1 MKIFIDTNIYLD
13 FYRSN
18 SHPMEVF
25 NLLKENIQSIVLTD
39 QVIHEFE
46 RNREMVIEKVIEQF
60 SSDSRIDTFT
70 SSYLYE
76 LEVFQELLS
85 THRHYKSV
93 QKTVTEQLKS
103 IIHRPA
109 GDPIDNFFS
118 QLVNISI
125 KENRVHSTTK
135 DILRL
140 AIRRKQHG
148 NPPLSAK

>member
-25 NLLKENIQSIVLTD
+25 NLLKKNIQSIVLTD

-46 RNREMVIEKVIEQF
+46 RNREMVIEKVIKQF

-76 LEVFQELLS
+76 LEVFQNLIAA
-85 THRHYKSV
+85 HKQYKSV
-93 QKTVTEQLKS
+93 QKMVAQDLKS
-103 IIHRPA
+103 IIHNTVN
-109 GDPIDNFFS
+109 DPINNFFS
-118 QLVNISI
+118 QLIQIAQKHQHVFN
-125 KENRVHSTTK
+125 TTK
-135 DILRL
+135 DIIQL
-140 AIRRKQHG
+140 ARERKHKG
-148 NPPLSAK
+148 NPPLSNK